1 MELDPRFCL
10 LGFFFGVAIHSLVS
24 TPLWLGILGLLISGC
39 VTLVIRGGRMRWS
52 GRVVRMT
59 ALLFIGV
66 SLGVIRYDLALIRSP
81 KGELDQYL
89 GHSIQFTGTVIQ
101 LPEERGQVWRTLFH
115 PDGARANI
123 SVSVPLYPPVKYGD
137 RLQLSGTLVKPEAFL
152 SESGRIFNYPEYL
165 ALSGTYYQLKS
176 VKATRIE
183 HGNGNWVKEK
193 LFNIRE
199 TFLRRINTRFAEPE
213 SALLAGLLIGEKSSL
228 GKALE
233 EAFRKAGVIHIVVLS
248 GFNITI
254 IGQAVMYVLSGLPRR
269 IGIVSGIG
277 FVVLFSVMTGAT
289 ATVMRSTIMAVI
301 ALIATFFYR
310 TYNAQRALFLA
321 AFLMVL
327 FEPRTL
333 MFDPSFQLSF
343 LSTIGLMYLSPMI
356 ERRLMWCSKIL
367 RAILVATLST
377 QLFVL
382 PYLLFTMGDIS
393 LVSVFTNLAI
403 LPAIPLTMLFGFVAT
418 MSPFPFSILPT
429 SIAHAFLAYIFM
441 VVRFFS
447 DLPLS
452 TVSVPYFPGWL
463 VILWYGIT
471 GGFLWKKYGRQHET
485 D

>member
-1 MELDPRFCL
+1 
-10 LGFFFGVAIHSLVS
+10 
-24 TPLWLGILGLLISGC
+24 
-39 VTLVIRGGRMRWS
+39 
-52 GRVVRMT
+52 
-59 ALLFIGV
+59 
-66 SLGVIRYDLALIRSP
+66 
-81 KGELDQYL
+81 
-89 GHSIQFTGTVIQ
+89 
-101 LPEERGQVWRTLFH
+101 
-115 PDGARANI
+115 
-123 SVSVPLYPPVKYGD
+123 
-137 RLQLSGTLVKPEAFL
+137 
-152 SESGRIFNYPEYL
+152 
-165 ALSGTYYQLKS
+165 
-176 VKATRIE
+176 
-183 HGNGNWVKEK
+183 
-193 LFNIRE
+193 
-199 TFLRRINTRFAEPE
+199 
-213 SALLAGLLIGEKSSL
+213 
-228 GKALE
+228 
-233 EAFRKAGVIHIVVLS
+233 
-248 GFNITI
+248 
-254 IGQAVMYVLSGLPRR
+254 
-269 IGIVSGIG
+269 
-277 FVVLFSVMTGAT
+277 
-289 ATVMRSTIMAVI
+289 MAVI